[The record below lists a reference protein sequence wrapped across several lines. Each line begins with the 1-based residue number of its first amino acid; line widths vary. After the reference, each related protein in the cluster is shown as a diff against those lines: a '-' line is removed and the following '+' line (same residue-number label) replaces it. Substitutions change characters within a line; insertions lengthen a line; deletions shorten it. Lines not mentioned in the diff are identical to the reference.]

1 MHAIRPKLFFRDHG
15 NVRQNLHNRFCCR
28 LAFTMASK
36 KCLAVTCTDGTDD
49 VVVNCPS
56 LVGKVFTFKCE
67 RDCQTSY
74 NQESNLQFVKDH
86 VDFGLVSLHC
96 FQPLVK
102 QGMGLRLFQL
112 WLVAHEIYKTF
123 HRVRPYDPKSLNHR
137 SKICVTLKR
146 QTDPSRLCSL

>member
-56 LVGKVFTFKCE
+56 LIGKVFTFRGE

-74 NQESNLQFVKDH
+74 NQETHLQFVKDH
-86 VDFGLVSLHC
+86 VDFGIVCLHC
-96 FQPLVK
+96 FQPFVK
-102 QGMGLRLFQL
+102 QGMGLRQGFLPGTSQGFTLSSCCSGHQDCFGGEL
-112 WLVAHEIYKTF
+112 
-123 HRVRPYDPKSLNHR
+123 RVDAF
-137 SKICVTLKR
+137 SK
-146 QTDPSRLCSL
+146 